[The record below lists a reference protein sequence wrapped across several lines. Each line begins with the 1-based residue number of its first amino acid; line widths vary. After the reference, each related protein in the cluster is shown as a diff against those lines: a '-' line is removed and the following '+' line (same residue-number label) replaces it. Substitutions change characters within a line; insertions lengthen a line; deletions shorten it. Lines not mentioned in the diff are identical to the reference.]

1 MYQGKEEL
9 MSTGAGP
16 KRTPLYDVHEELGAK
31 IVDFHGF
38 AMPVQ
43 YSGIQD
49 EHRAVRSKVGL
60 FDISHMGEFEVWGDG
75 AFDFVQYVTTNDV
88 SALSTHQVQ
97 YSGLCYEHGGLVDD
111 LTVYRLPDHY
121 LLVVNAS
128 NIEKDFEWLQ
138 QHVRADVELK
148 DRSDDYGLL
157 ALQGP
162 DAERILQPL
171 TETTLDKIGF
181 YWSAPGTVA
190 GQKALISRTGYTG
203 EDGFEIYIPGAEAT
217 RAVWAALMEAGR
229 PSGMVPVGLGAR
241 DTLRLEVSY
250 NLYGNDIWEET
261 TPLEARMGWVVKMDK
276 GDFLGRDALQKQKE
290 EGIKRRLVGLEF
302 EGRVFPRNGYPIM
315 EDSREVGMITSGTVG
330 PSTGTPIALGYV
342 PSDRAEVGTVLTAD
356 CRGREARGTVVKL
369 PFYKEGSRK

>member
-1 MYQGKEEL
+1 
-9 MSTGAGP
+9 MSTGADP
-16 KRTPLYDVHEELGAK
+16 KRTPLYHAHEELGAK

-38 AMPVQ
+38 LMPVQ

-49 EHRAVRSKVGL
+49 EHRTVRSKAGL

-88 SALSTHQVQ
+88 ADLSTHQVQ

-128 NIEKDFEWLQ
+128 NIEKDFEWLE
-138 QHVRADVELK
+138 QHLTRDVELRN
-148 DRSDDYGLL
+148 RSDEYGLL

-162 DAERILQPL
+162 VSEEILQPL
-171 TETTLDKIGF
+171 TETVLDKIGF
-181 YWSAPGTVA
+181 YWSAPGTVV
-190 GQKALISRTGYTG
+190 GERVLISRTGYTG
-203 EDGFEIYIPGAEAT
+203 EDGFEIYVEGGDAT
-217 RAVWAALMEAGR
+217 RRVWEALMEAGR
-229 PSGMVPVGLGAR
+229 PAGMVPVGLGAR
-241 DTLRLEVSY
+241 DTLRLEVAY

-261 TPLEARMGWVVKMDK
+261 TPLEARMGWVVKMGK

-290 EGIKRRLVGLEF
+290 EGLKRRLVGLGF
-302 EGRVFPRNGYPIM
+302 EGRVFPRSGYPIM
-315 EDSREVGMITSGTVG
+315 EGEKEIGMVTSGTVG

-342 PSDRAEVGTVLTAD
+342 STDRAETGTSLTVD
-356 CRGREARGTVVKL
+356 CRGREARATVVEL
-369 PFYKEGSRK
+369 PFYREGSRR